1 MNYLYYMLYAG
12 LLLLFPFVGKAMEP
26 DWSCDVH
33 AYQYDMSLYFA
44 LQKDNQVVTGD
55 FVVAAFCDEECR
67 GVAELQSIGS
77 TSFYYMRV
85 RSNSESGEI
94 LSFKVYD
101 RNEDKEVKISGSLR
115 FVHLQQVGF
124 PSQPWLLTLPA
135 VVDSESGLDGIDENT
150 QGIVLTGSWTQEKI
164 DELAK
169 RLHGETGGTNTGLS
183 SVDMSEVAW
192 EENVSLDGLFAG
204 CDNLTSVVL
213 PDLSSLSGV
222 STDVFAGTNPNC
234 LVFLAN
240 GEGVPDAWSEDVNV
254 IIAGEIDQL
263 KLLED
268 KPFSTPF
275 PFKAKQAVYQRTFTN
290 SRPQGVTTE
299 AGWETICLPFAVE
312 SVCLGAK
319 ELFPVDKDGTTPT
332 GDFYM
337 ATLTSRGF
345 ELLDKSEACYM
356 EANRPYLLNMVSPE
370 GTSIEGIV
378 SFMAS
383 GEIQIMPTQ
392 PYYIQESNSFNL
404 VGTFTPF
411 TAGND
416 VYEMNEEGNA
426 FVRNDACIPPFEAYL
441 QAKIESSSS
450 IPVVLFVPIS
460 GIHLAPSTV
469 TVEEDKTIQLSA
481 TIFPENA
488 TNKNVVWTSSNERAA
503 TVSSSGM
510 VRGVKEGTTTITV
523 RTEEGGFTAVC
534 AVTVT
539 KKSNPDNPGGED
551 PDNPD
556 SGDPD
561 DPTANENM
569 ETLVIQVY
577 PTQVSDYVH
586 VGVLPA
592 KSRLALF
599 DLAGR
604 QVKQVSPCEGDVDF
618 YMGDQPSGIYLLYIL
633 AGEEQKKTVKLIKK

>member
-12 LLLLFPFVGKAMEP
+12 LLLLFPFAGKAAEP

-33 AYQYDMSLYFA
+33 AYQYDMSLYLA
-44 LQKDNQVVTGD
+44 LQRDNQAVTGD

-67 GVAELQSIGS
+67 GVAELQSVGN

-101 RNEDKEVKISGSLR
+101 RSEDKEVKISGSLR

-164 DELAK
+164 DELEK

-183 SVDMSEVAW
+183 SVDMSEVVW

-222 STDVFAGTNPNC
+222 STEAFAGSNPNC

-240 GEGVPDAWSEDVNV
+240 GEGVPDVWSEDVNV

-290 SRPQGVTTE
+290 NRPQGVTTE

-312 SVCLGAK
+312 SVCLGEQ
-319 ELFPVDKDGTTPT
+319 ELFPMDKDGTAPA

-534 AVTVT
+534 AVTVI
-539 KKSNPDNPGGED
+539 KKSNPDNPDG
-551 PDNPD
+551 
-556 SGDPD
+556 GDPD

-569 ETLVIQVY
+569 ETLTIQVY

-604 QVKQVSPCEGDVDF
+604 QVKQVAPCEGDVDF

-633 AGEEQKKTVKLIKK
+633 VGEEQKKTVKLIKK